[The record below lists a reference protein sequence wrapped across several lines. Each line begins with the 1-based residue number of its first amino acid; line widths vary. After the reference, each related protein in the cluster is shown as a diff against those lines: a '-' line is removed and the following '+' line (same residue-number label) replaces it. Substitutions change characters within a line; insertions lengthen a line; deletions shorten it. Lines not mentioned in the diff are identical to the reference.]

1 MVELTTDSKS
11 NNPLAPVIG
20 LSFFA
25 IASGFLMSLIP
36 LSLNA
41 FNINLDLA
49 PWLASVFYLG
59 LLIGALCIERVVVK
73 IGHRL
78 AFIGFLAL
86 LIISVI
92 AQLISPTATM
102 WLIARFVA
110 GMAVAGVFVVVE
122 SWLLMANTAKAR
134 AKRLGLYMTSLY
146 GGSAVGQLAIKPL
159 GTTDAV
165 PYLFVIALL
174 AVAILAPLLITR
186 GQPDTQNLQKLALK
200 ELKTLSRPAILGCL
214 VSGLLLGPIYGLL
227 PVYIAAQTDQAQYTG
242 LLMAVI
248 ILGGML
254 VQPLV
259 SYLSTR
265 IIKSLLMAIF
275 CFIGTASVVGILHAN
290 NFAALVSSYFIL
302 GACSLALY
310 PIAITLACD
319 SLPMAKIVS
328 ATEIMLL
335 SYSVGSVLGP
345 LMATYFSDE
354 SHGVLIY
361 LGGCLITTCI
371 YMLIKSM
378 KKIPTGNTPVAG

>member
-1 MVELTTDSKS
+1 MVELTADSES

-186 GQPDTQNLQKLALK
+186 GQPDTQNLQKLPLK

-302 GACSLALY
+302 GACSFALY

>member
-1 MVELTTDSKS
+1 MVELTADSKS

-41 FNINLDLA
+41 FNINIDLA

-186 GQPDTQNLQKLALK
+186 GQPDTQNLQKLPLK

-302 GACSLALY
+302 GACSFALY

-345 LMATYFSDE
+345 LMATYFSDK

>member
-1 MVELTTDSKS
+1 MVELAADSKS

-41 FNINLDLA
+41 FNLNIDLA

-86 LIISVI
+86 LIVSVI

-102 WLIARFVA
+102 WLVARFVA

-174 AVAILAPLLITR
+174 AVAILAPLLITQ
-186 GQPDTQNLQKLALK
+186 GQPNTQNLQKLPLK

-227 PVYIAAQTDQAQYTG
+227 PVYIAAQSEQAHYTG

-275 CFIGTASVVGILHAN
+275 CFIGTASVVGILHEN
-290 NFAALVSSYFIL
+290 SFAALVSSYFIL
-302 GACSLALY
+302 GACSFALY

-345 LMATYFSDE
+345 LMATHFSDK